1 MAVGKMTGP
10 KKAAI
15 LLVAMGEEA
24 AADIIKNL
32 EDSEIQQVGYY
43 MARFT
48 DVSPE
53 ELDMVLEEF
62 YNKSAAAPGGG
73 FMINASADY
82 VKNTLTKALGGD
94 RAKSL
99 VDNLSANVEESALES
114 LKWLDPKAI
123 ANFIT
128 HEHPQTIA
136 LILAHL
142 EDPEQTA
149 TVLKELPENLQ
160 ADVVYRMAI
169 LEAIQPGV
177 VAEIDEVLSREMQ
190 AAGAMGTAKVGG
202 IEAVSEMLNS
212 LDKSTETRILAT
224 IEESNPDL
232 AEQIRELM
240 FTFEDMVLIDT
251 RGMQLILKEVQGQD
265 LALALKTASEP
276 IKELIF
282 SSMSTRAADMLRED
296 LEVLGPV
303 KVADVEKAQ
312 QNLVKVARKLE
323 EEGKIVI
330 GGRGG
335 GEVV

>member
-1 MAVGKMTGP
+1 
-10 KKAAI
+10 
-15 LLVAMGEEA
+15 
-24 AADIIKNL
+24 
-32 EDSEIQQVGYY
+32 
-43 MARFT
+43 
-48 DVSPE
+48 
-53 ELDMVLEEF
+53 
-62 YNKSAAAPGGG
+62 
-73 FMINASADY
+73 
-82 VKNTLTKALGGD
+82 
-94 RAKSL
+94 
-99 VDNLSANVEESALES
+99 
-114 LKWLDPKAI
+114 
-123 ANFIT
+123 
-128 HEHPQTIA
+128 
-136 LILAHL
+136 
-142 EDPEQTA
+142 
-149 TVLKELPENLQ
+149 
-160 ADVVYRMAI
+160 
-169 LEAIQPGV
+169 
-177 VAEIDEVLSREMQ
+177 
-190 AAGAMGTAKVGG
+190 MGTAKVGG

-240 FTFEDMVLIDT
+240 FTFEDMVLIDS

>member
-1 MAVGKMTGP
+1 MGVGKLTGP

-15 LLVAMGEEA
+15 LLLALGEEG
-24 AADIIKNL
+24 AADVVKNL

-48 DVSPE
+48 DVSQE
-53 ELDMVLEEF
+53 ELDLVLEEYF
-62 YNKSAAAPGGG
+62 HKSKGDGSG
-73 FMINASADY
+73 FLINASGDF
-82 VKNTLTKALGGD
+82 VKNTLSKALGGD
-94 RAKSL
+94 RAKEL
-99 VDNLSANVEESALES
+99 VDNLSATVEESALES

-169 LEAIQPGV
+169 LESVQPGV
-177 VAEIDEVLSREMQ
+177 VSEIDEVLSREMQ
-190 AAGAMGTAKVGG
+190 ASGAMGTAKVGG
-202 IEAVSEMLNS
+202 IEAVAEMLNS
-212 LDKSTETRILAT
+212 LDKSSETRILAT

-240 FTFEDMVLIDT
+240 FTFEDMLLIDS
-251 RGMQLILKEVQGQD
+251 RGMQLILKEVPQQD
-265 LALALKTASEP
+265 LVLALKTASEA
-276 IKELIF
+276 IKELIM
-282 SSMSTRAADMLRED
+282 SSMSQRAGEMLRED

-312 QNLVKVARKLE
+312 QNMVKICRRLE
-323 EEGKIVI
+323 EEGKIII

-335 GEVV
+335 GDVI

>member
-1 MAVGKMTGP
+1 MSVGKLTGP

-15 LLVAMGEEA
+15 LLLALGEEG

-48 DVSPE
+48 DVAPE
-53 ELDMVLEEF
+53 ELDVVLEEF
-62 YNKSAAAPGGG
+62 FQKNSGEGSN
-73 FMINASADY
+73 FLLNASGDF
-82 VKNTLTKALGGD
+82 VKNTLAKALGAD
-94 RAKSL
+94 RAKDL

-169 LEAIQPGV
+169 LESIQPGV
-177 VAEIDEVLSREMQ
+177 VSEIDEVLSREMQ
-190 AAGAMGTAKVGG
+190 ASGAMGTSKVGG
-202 IEAVSEMLNS
+202 IEAVAEMLNS

-240 FTFEDMVLIDT
+240 FTFEDLVLIDS
-251 RGMQLILKEVQGQD
+251 RGMQLILKEMPQD
-265 LALALKTASEP
+265 ELTMALKTASDS

-282 SSMSTRAADMLRED
+282 QSMSQRAAEMLRED

-303 KVADVEKAQ
+303 KVSDVERSQ
-312 QNLVKVARKLE
+312 QAMVKVSRRLE
-323 EEGKIVI
+323 EEGKVVI

-335 GEVV
+335 DVI

>member
-1 MAVGKMTGP
+1 MTGP

-15 LLVAMGEEA
+15 LLLALGEEGA
-24 AADIIKNL
+24 AEVVKNL
-32 EDSEIQQVGYY
+32 EDSEISQVGYY

-53 ELDMVLEEF
+53 ELDMVLEEY
-62 YNKSAAAPGGG
+62 YNAQSGDGSG
-73 FMINASADY
+73 FLINASGDF
-82 VKNTLTKALGGD
+82 VKNTLAKALGGD
-94 RAKSL
+94 RAKDL

-149 TVLKELPENLQ
+149 TVLKELPEPLQ
-160 ADVVYRMAI
+160 ADVGYRMAI
-169 LEAIQPGV
+169 LEGIQPGV
-177 VAEIDEVLSREMQ
+177 VSEIDEVLSREMQ
-190 AAGAMGTAKVGG
+190 AAGAVGTAKVGG
-202 IEAVSEMLNS
+202 IEAVAEMLNS
-212 LDKSTETRILAT
+212 LDKSTETRVLAT

-240 FTFEDMVLIDT
+240 FTFEDMVLIDS
-251 RGMQLILKEVQGQD
+251 RGMQLILKEVDQQD
-265 LALALKTASEP
+265 LTLAMKTASDS

-282 SSMSTRAADMLRED
+282 SSMSQRAADMLRED

-303 KVADVEKAQ
+303 KVADVERAQ
-312 QNLVKVARKLE
+312 QNLVKVSRRLE
-323 EEGKIVI
+323 EEGKIII

-335 GEVV
+335 GDVI

>member
-1 MAVGKMTGP
+1 MTGP

-15 LLVAMGEEA
+15 LLLALGEEGA
-24 AADIIKNL
+24 AEVVKNL
-32 EDSEIQQVGYY
+32 EDSEISQVGYY

-53 ELDMVLEEF
+53 ELDMVLEEY
-62 YNKSAAAPGGG
+62 YNAQSGDGSG
-73 FMINASADY
+73 FLINASGDF
-82 VKNTLTKALGGD
+82 VKNTLAKALGGD
-94 RAKSL
+94 RAKDL

-169 LEAIQPGV
+169 LEGIQPGV
-177 VAEIDEVLSREMQ
+177 VSEIDEVLSREMQ
-190 AAGAMGTAKVGG
+190 AAGAVGTAKVGG
-202 IEAVSEMLNS
+202 IEAVAEMLNS
-212 LDKSTETRILAT
+212 LDKSTETRVLAT

-240 FTFEDMVLIDT
+240 FTFEDMVLIDS
-251 RGMQLILKEVQGQD
+251 RGMQLILKEVDQQD
-265 LALALKTASEP
+265 LTLAMKTASDS

-282 SSMSTRAADMLRED
+282 SSMSQRAADMLRED

-303 KVADVEKAQ
+303 KVADVERAQ
-312 QNLVKVARKLE
+312 QNLVKVSRRLE
-323 EEGKIVI
+323 EEGKIII

-335 GEVV
+335 GDVI

>member
-1 MAVGKMTGP
+1 MGVGKLTGP

-15 LLVAMGEEA
+15 LLLALGEEGA
-24 AADIIKNL
+24 SDVIKNL

-48 DVSPE
+48 DVAQE
-53 ELDMVLEEF
+53 ELDLVLEEF
-62 YNKSAAAPGGG
+62 YNKSAGDSSG
-73 FMINASADY
+73 FMINASGDF
-82 VKNTLTKALGGD
+82 VKNTLSKALGSD
-94 RAKSL
+94 RAKDL

-169 LEAIQPGV
+169 LESVQPGV
-177 VAEIDEVLSREMQ
+177 VTEIDEVLSREMQ
-190 AAGAMGTAKVGG
+190 ASGAMGTAKVGG
-202 IEAVSEMLNS
+202 IEAVAEMLNS
-212 LDKSTETRILAT
+212 LDKSSETRILAT

-240 FTFEDMVLIDT
+240 FTFEDMVLIDS
-251 RGMQLILKEVQGQD
+251 RGMQLILKEVPQQD
-265 LALALKTASEP
+265 LVLALKTASDA

-282 SSMSTRAADMLRED
+282 SSMSQRAAEMLRED
-296 LEVLGPV
+296 LEVLGPT
-303 KVADVEKAQ
+303 KVSDVEKAQ
-312 QNLVKVARKLE
+312 QNLVKISRRLE
-323 EEGKIVI
+323 EEGKIII

-335 GEVV
+335 GDVI

>member
-15 LLVAMGEEA
+15 LLVALGEEA

-53 ELDMVLEEF
+53 ELELVLEEF
-62 YNKSAAAPGGG
+62 YNKSSAGHEG
-73 FMINASADY
+73 FIINASADY

-94 RAKSL
+94 RAKAL

-240 FTFEDMVLIDT
+240 FTFEDMVLIDS
-251 RGMQLILKEVQGQD
+251 RGMQLVLKEVQSQE
-265 LALALKTASEP
+265 LALAMKTASEP
-276 IKELIF
+276 IKELIY
-282 SSMSTRAADMLRED
+282 SSMSQRAADMLRED

-312 QNLVKVARKLE
+312 QNLVKIARKLE
-323 EEGKIVI
+323 EDGKIVI

-335 GEVV
+335 SEVV

>member
-1 MAVGKMTGP
+1 MGVGKLTGP

-15 LLVAMGEEA
+15 LLLALGEEG

-48 DVSPE
+48 DVAPE

-62 YNKSAAAPGGG
+62 YTKSSDDSGG
-73 FMINASADY
+73 FLINASGDF
-82 VKNTLTKALGGD
+82 VKNTLSKALGDD
-94 RAKSL
+94 RAKEL
-99 VDNLSANVEESALES
+99 VDNLSANVDESALES

-128 HEHPQTIA
+128 HEHPQTIS

-160 ADVVYRMAI
+160 ADVVYRMSI
-169 LEAIQPGV
+169 LESIQPGV

-190 AAGAMGTAKVGG
+190 ASGAIGTSKVGG
-202 IEAVSEMLNS
+202 IESVAEMLNS

-240 FTFEDMVLIDT
+240 FTFEDLVLIDS
-251 RGMQLILKEVQGQD
+251 RGMQNIIKEVPQPE
-265 LALALKTASEP
+265 LVMALKTASEP

-282 SSMSTRAADMLRED
+282 ASMSQRASDMLRED

-303 KVADVEKAQ
+303 KVSDVEKAQ
-312 QNLVKVARKLE
+312 QNLVKIARRME
-323 EEGKIVI
+323 EEGKIII

-335 GEVV
+335 GDVV

>member
-1 MAVGKMTGP
+1 MGVGKLTGP

-15 LLVAMGEEA
+15 LLLALGEEG

-48 DVSPE
+48 DVAPE

-62 YNKSAAAPGGG
+62 YTKNSDESGG
-73 FMINASADY
+73 FLINASGDF
-82 VKNTLTKALGGD
+82 VKNTLSKALGGD
-94 RAKSL
+94 RAKEL

-128 HEHPQTIA
+128 HEHPQTIS

-160 ADVVYRMAI
+160 ADVVYRMSI
-169 LEAIQPGV
+169 LESIQPGV
-177 VAEIDEVLSREMQ
+177 VSEIDEVLSREMQ
-190 AAGAMGTAKVGG
+190 ASGAMGTSKVGG
-202 IEAVSEMLNS
+202 IESVAEMLNS

-240 FTFEDMVLIDT
+240 FTFEDMVLIDS
-251 RGMQLILKEVQGQD
+251 RGMQNIIKEVAQPE
-265 LALALKTASEP
+265 LVMALKTASEP

-282 SSMSTRAADMLRED
+282 ASMSQRASDMLRED

-303 KVADVEKAQ
+303 KVSDVEKAQ
-312 QNLVKVARKLE
+312 QNLVKIARRME
-323 EEGKIVI
+323 EEGKIII

-335 GEVV
+335 GDVV

>member
-1 MAVGKMTGP
+1 MTGP

-15 LLVAMGEEA
+15 LLLALGEEGA
-24 AADIIKNL
+24 AEIIKNL

-43 MARFT
+43 MARFS
-48 DVSPE
+48 DISPE
-53 ELDMVLEEF
+53 EIDMVLEE
-62 YNKSAAAPGGG
+62 YYTKNHSEGSG
-73 FMINASADY
+73 FMLAASGDF
-82 VKNTLTKALGGD
+82 VKNALTKALGGD
-94 RAKSL
+94 RAKEL

-160 ADVVYRMAI
+160 ADVVYRMAT
-169 LEAIQPGV
+169 LESIQPGV
-177 VAEIDEVLSREMQ
+177 VSEIDEVLSREMQ
-190 AAGAMGTAKVGG
+190 AAGAMGTSKVGG
-202 IEAVSEMLNS
+202 IESVAEMLNS
-212 LDKSTETRILAT
+212 VDKSTETRILAT

-251 RGMQLILKEVQGQD
+251 RSMQLIIKEVPQQE
-265 LALALKTASEP
+265 LAMALKTASDA

-282 SSMSTRAADMLRED
+282 SSMSQRAGEMLRED
-296 LEVLGPV
+296 LEVMGPV
-303 KVADVEKAQ
+303 RVTDVEKAQ
-312 QNLVKVARKLE
+312 QTLVKVARKLE
-323 EEGKIVI
+323 EEGKVVI

-335 GEVV
+335 DVV

>member
-1 MAVGKMTGP
+1 MGIGKMTGP

-15 LLVAMGEEA
+15 LLLALGEEGA
-24 AADIIKNL
+24 AEVVKNL
-32 EDSEIQQVGYY
+32 EDSEISQVGYY

-53 ELDMVLEEF
+53 ELDMVLEEY
-62 YNKSAAAPGGG
+62 YNAQSGDGSG
-73 FMINASADY
+73 FLINASGDF
-82 VKNTLTKALGGD
+82 VKNTLAKALGGD
-94 RAKSL
+94 RAKDL

-169 LEAIQPGV
+169 LEGIQPGV
-177 VAEIDEVLSREMQ
+177 VSEIDEVLSREMQ
-190 AAGAMGTAKVGG
+190 AAGAVGTAKVGG
-202 IEAVSEMLNS
+202 IEAVAEMLNS
-212 LDKSTETRILAT
+212 LDKSTETRVLAT

-240 FTFEDMVLIDT
+240 FTFEDMVLIDS
-251 RGMQLILKEVQGQD
+251 RGMQLILKEVDQQD
-265 LALALKTASEP
+265 LTLAMKTASDS

-282 SSMSTRAADMLRED
+282 SSMSQRAADMLRED

-303 KVADVEKAQ
+303 KVADVERAQ
-312 QNLVKVARKLE
+312 QNLVKVSRRLE
-323 EEGKIVI
+323 EEGKIII

-335 GEVV
+335 GDVI

>member
-1 MAVGKMTGP
+1 MGVGKMTGP

-15 LLVAMGEEA
+15 LLVAIGEEA
-24 AADIIKNL
+24 AADVIKNL

-43 MARFT
+43 MSRFT

-62 YNKSAAAPGGG
+62 YNKSTSSDGMA
-73 FMINASADY
+73 FSLNASPDY

-94 RAKSL
+94 RAKDL
-99 VDNLSANVEESALES
+99 VDNLSANIEGSALES

-123 ANFIT
+123 ANFII

-142 EDPEQTA
+142 EDPEQTS
-149 TVLKELPENLQ
+149 TVLKALPENLQ
-160 ADVVYRMAI
+160 ADVVYRMAV
-169 LEAIQPGV
+169 LESIQPGV
-177 VAEIDEVLSREMQ
+177 VAEIDGVLQREIQ
-190 AAGAMGTAKVGG
+190 AQGAMGTHQVGG
-202 IEAVSEMLNS
+202 IAAVAEVLNS
-212 LDKSTETRILAT
+212 LDKSTEVRVLAT

-240 FTFEDMVLIDT
+240 FTFEDLVSIDQ
-251 RGMQLILKEVQGQD
+251 RGMQLVIKEVPPQD
-265 LALALKTASEP
+265 LVMALKTASDP

-282 SSMSTRAADMLRED
+282 GSLSVRAADMLRED

-303 KVADVEKAQ
+303 RVADVEKAQ
-312 QNLVKVARKLE
+312 QSLVRVARKME
-323 EEGKIVI
+323 EEGRIII

-335 GEVV
+335 GDVV

>member
-1 MAVGKMTGP
+1 MGVGKLTGP

-15 LLVAMGEEA
+15 LLLALGEEGA
-24 AADIIKNL
+24 SSVIKNL

-48 DVSPE
+48 DVAPE
-53 ELDMVLEEF
+53 ELDVVLEEF
-62 YNKSAAAPGGG
+62 YNRSTTSGEG
-73 FMINASADY
+73 FLINASGDF
-82 VKNTLTKALGGD
+82 VRNTLAKALGGE

-114 LKWLDPKAI
+114 LKWMDPRAI

-169 LEAIQPGV
+169 LESIQPGV
-177 VAEIDEVLSREMQ
+177 VSEIDEVLSREMQ
-190 AAGAMGTAKVGG
+190 ASGAMGTSKVGG
-202 IEAVSEMLNS
+202 IEAVAEMLNS

-240 FTFEDMVLIDT
+240 FTFEDMVLIDS
-251 RGMQLILKEVQGQD
+251 RGMQLILKEIPQQD
-265 LALALKTASEP
+265 LVMAMKTASEP

-282 SSMSTRAADMLRED
+282 SSMSQRAAEMLRED

-303 KVADVEKAQ
+303 KVSDVEKAQ
-312 QNLVKVARKLE
+312 QTMVKISRRLE
-323 EEGKIVI
+323 EEGKVVI

-335 GEVV
+335 GDVV

>member
-1 MAVGKMTGP
+1 MSVGKLTGP

-15 LLVAMGEEA
+15 LLLALGEEGA
-24 AADIIKNL
+24 AEIVKNL

-48 DVSPE
+48 DVTPE
-53 ELDMVLEEF
+53 ELDVVLEEF
-62 YNKSAAAPGGG
+62 YQKNSGEGSG
-73 FMINASADY
+73 FIINASGDF
-82 VKNTLTKALGGD
+82 VKNTLSKALGSD
-94 RAKSL
+94 RAKDL

-149 TVLKELPENLQ
+149 VVLKELPENLQ

-169 LEAIQPGV
+169 LESIQPGV
-177 VAEIDEVLSREMQ
+177 VSEIDEVLSREMQ
-190 AAGAMGTAKVGG
+190 AAGAMGTSKVGG
-202 IEAVSEMLNS
+202 IEAVAEMLNS

-240 FTFEDMVLIDT
+240 FTFEDMVLIDS
-251 RGMQLILKEVQGQD
+251 RGMQLILKEIPQD
-265 LALALKTASEP
+265 ELIMALKTASDS

-282 SSMSTRAADMLRED
+282 SSMSQRASEMLRED

-303 KVADVEKAQ
+303 KISDVERSQ
-312 QNLVKVARKLE
+312 QNMVKISRRME
-323 EEGKIVI
+323 EEGKVVI

-335 GEVV
+335 EVI

>member
-1 MAVGKMTGP
+1 MGIGKMTGP

-24 AADIIKNL
+24 AANVIKNL

-62 YNKSAAAPGGG
+62 YTKSGDGGAG
-73 FMINASADY
+73 FAINASPDY
-82 VKNTLTKALGGD
+82 VKNMLTKALGGD
-94 RAKSL
+94 RAKTL
-99 VDNLSANVEESALES
+99 VENLSANADGSALES

-123 ANFIT
+123 ANFII
-128 HEHPQTIA
+128 HEHPQTIG

-169 LEAIQPGV
+169 LESIQPGV
-177 VAEIDEVLSREMQ
+177 VAEIDQVLLREIQ
-190 AAGAMGTAKVGG
+190 SQGAMGTHKVGG
-202 IEAVSEMLNS
+202 IESVAEMLNS

-240 FTFEDMVLIDT
+240 FTFEDMVLIDQ
-251 RGMQLILKEVQGQD
+251 RGMQLVIKEVPQQD
-265 LALALKTASEP
+265 LVMAMKTASEP

-282 SSMSTRAADMLRED
+282 SAMSQRAAEMLRED

-312 QNLVKVARKLE
+312 QALVRVARKME
-323 EEGKIVI
+323 EEGRLII

>member
-1 MAVGKMTGP
+1 MGVGKLTGP

-15 LLVAMGEEA
+15 LLLAMGEEGA
-24 AADIIKNL
+24 SEVVKNL

-48 DVSPE
+48 DVAPE
-53 ELDMVLEEF
+53 ELDVVLEEF
-62 YNKSAAAPGGG
+62 YNKSGTAGDG
-73 FMINASADY
+73 FLINASGDF
-82 VKNTLTKALGGD
+82 VRNTISKALGGD
-94 RAKSL
+94 RAKEL
-99 VDNLSANVEESALES
+99 VDNLSATVEESALES

-169 LEAIQPGV
+169 LESIQPGV
-177 VAEIDEVLSREMQ
+177 VSEIDEVLSREMQ
-190 AAGAMGTAKVGG
+190 ASGAMGTSKVGG
-202 IEAVSEMLNS
+202 IEAVAEMLNP

-240 FTFEDMVLIDT
+240 FTFEDMVLIDSKS
-251 RGMQLILKEVQGQD
+251 MQVVVKEMNKDELV
-265 LALALKTASEP
+265 LALKTASEP

-282 SSMSTRAADMLRED
+282 SAQSTRAAEMLRED
-296 LEVLGPV
+296 LEVLPPT
-303 KVADVEKAQ
+303 KVSDVERAQ
-312 QNLVKVARKLE
+312 QNMVKIARELE
-323 EEGKIVI
+323 EQGKIVI

>member
-1 MAVGKMTGP
+1 MGVGKMTGP

-15 LLVAMGEEA
+15 LLLALGEEG

-53 ELDMVLEEF
+53 ELDVVLEEY
-62 YNKSAAAPGGG
+62 YNKSISDSGG
-73 FMINASADY
+73 FMINASGDF
-82 VKNTLTKALGGD
+82 VKNTLSKALGGE
-94 RAKSL
+94 RAKEL

-114 LKWLDPKAI
+114 LKWLEPKAI

-160 ADVVYRMAI
+160 ADVVYRMSI
-169 LEAIQPGV
+169 LESIQPGV
-177 VAEIDEVLSREMQ
+177 VNEIDEVLSREMQ
-190 AAGAMGTAKVGG
+190 ASGAMGTSKVGG
-202 IEAVSEMLNS
+202 IESVAEMLNS

-240 FTFEDMVLIDT
+240 FTFEDMVLIDS
-251 RGMQLILKEVQGQD
+251 RGMQNIIKEVAQPE
-265 LALALKTASEP
+265 LVLALKTASEP

-282 SSMSTRAADMLRED
+282 ASMSQRAADMLRED
-296 LEVLGPV
+296 LEVMGPV
-303 KVADVEKAQ
+303 KVSDVEKAQ
-312 QNLVKVARKLE
+312 QNMVKIARRME

-335 GEVV
+335 GDVV

>member
-1 MAVGKMTGP
+1 MGTGKMTGP
-10 KKAAI
+10 KKAAM

-24 AADIIKNL
+24 AADVIKNL

-43 MARFT
+43 MSRFT

-53 ELDMVLEEF
+53 DLDMVLEEF
-62 YNKSAAAPGGG
+62 YNKSTSGAVD
-73 FMINASADY
+73 FTVNASPDY
-82 VKNTLTKALGGD
+82 VKNMLTKALGGD
-94 RAKSL
+94 RAKTL
-99 VDNLSANVEESALES
+99 VDNLSANTEGSALES

-123 ANFIT
+123 ANFII
-128 HEHPQTIA
+128 HEHPQTIG

-169 LEAIQPGV
+169 LESVQPGV
-177 VAEIDEVLSREMQ
+177 VAEIDQVLLREIQ
-190 AAGAMGTAKVGG
+190 SQGAMGTHKVGG
-202 IEAVSEMLNS
+202 IESVAEMLNS
-212 LDKSTETRILAT
+212 LDKSTETRVLAT
-224 IEESNPDL
+224 IEETNPDL

-240 FTFEDMVLIDT
+240 FTFEDMVLIDQ
-251 RGMQLILKEVQGQD
+251 RGMQLVIKEVPQQD
-265 LALALKTASEP
+265 LVLSMKTASEP

-282 SSMSTRAADMLRED
+282 SAMSQRAAEMLRED

-312 QNLVKVARKLE
+312 QGLVKAARKLE
-323 EEGKIVI
+323 EEGKLII

-335 GEVV
+335 GDVV

>member
-1 MAVGKMTGP
+1 MGVGKLTGP

-24 AADIIKNL
+24 AADVIKNL

-62 YNKSAAAPGGG
+62 YNKSASGTEGYVL
-73 FMINASADY
+73 NASPDY
-82 VKNTLTKALGGD
+82 VRNTLAKALGGD

-169 LEAIQPGV
+169 LESIQPGV

-190 AAGAMGTAKVGG
+190 AAGAMGTSKVGG
-202 IEAVSEMLNS
+202 IESVSEMLNS

-240 FTFEDMVLIDT
+240 FTFEDMALIDQ
-251 RGMQLILKEVQGQD
+251 RGMQQIIKEVPQQD
-265 LALALKTASEP
+265 LVMAMKTASEP

-282 SSMSTRAADMLRED
+282 GSMSTRAADMLRED

-312 QNLVKVARKLE
+312 QNLVKAARKLE
-323 EEGKIVI
+323 EEGKIII

>member
-1 MAVGKMTGP
+1 MGVGKLTGP

-15 LLVAMGEEA
+15 LLLAMGEEGA
-24 AADIIKNL
+24 SEVVKNL

-48 DVSPE
+48 DVAPE
-53 ELDMVLEEF
+53 ELDVVLEEF
-62 YNKSAAAPGGG
+62 YNKSGTAGDG
-73 FMINASADY
+73 FLINASGDF
-82 VKNTLTKALGGD
+82 VRNTISKALGGD
-94 RAKSL
+94 RAKEL
-99 VDNLSANVEESALES
+99 VDNLSATVEESALES

-169 LEAIQPGV
+169 LESIQPGV
-177 VAEIDEVLSREMQ
+177 VSEIDEVLSREMQ
-190 AAGAMGTAKVGG
+190 ASGAMGTSKVGG
-202 IEAVSEMLNS
+202 IESVAEMLNS

-240 FTFEDMVLIDT
+240 FTFEDMVLIDSKS
-251 RGMQLILKEVQGQD
+251 MQVVVKEMPRDELV
-265 LALALKTASEP
+265 LALKTASEP

-282 SSMSTRAADMLRED
+282 SAQSTRASEMLRED
-296 LEVLGPV
+296 LEVLPPT
-303 KVADVEKAQ
+303 KVSDVERAQ
-312 QNLVKVARKLE
+312 QAMVKIARQLE

>member
-1 MAVGKMTGP
+1 MAVGKLTGP

-15 LLVAMGEEA
+15 LLLALGEEG
-24 AADIIKNL
+24 AADIVKNL

-48 DVSPE
+48 DVAPE
-53 ELDMVLEEF
+53 ELDVVLEEYF
-62 YNKSAAAPGGG
+62 QKHSGAGGG
-73 FMINASADY
+73 FLINASGDF
-82 VKNTLTKALGGD
+82 VKNTLAKALGSD
-94 RAKSL
+94 RAKEL

-160 ADVVYRMAI
+160 ADVVYRMAT
-169 LEAIQPGV
+169 LESIQPGV
-177 VAEIDEVLSREMQ
+177 VSEIDEVLSREMQ
-190 AAGAMGTAKVGG
+190 AAGAMGTSKVGG

-240 FTFEDMVLIDT
+240 FTFEDLVLIDS
-251 RGMQLILKEVQGQD
+251 RGMQLILKEIPQEE
-265 LALALKTASEP
+265 LALGLKTASDP

-282 SSMSTRAADMLRED
+282 SSMSQRAAEMLRED

-303 KVADVEKAQ
+303 KVSDVERAQ
-312 QNLVKVARKLE
+312 QNMVKAARKLE

-330 GGRGG
+330 GGRGAD
-335 GEVV
+335 VI

>member
-1 MAVGKMTGP
+1 MGVGKLTGP

-15 LLVAMGEEA
+15 LLLALGEEG

-62 YNKSAAAPGGG
+62 YTKSSDDAGG
-73 FMINASADY
+73 FLINASGDF
-82 VKNTLTKALGGD
+82 VKNTLSKALGGD
-94 RAKSL
+94 RAKEL

-128 HEHPQTIA
+128 HEHPQTIS

-160 ADVVYRMAI
+160 ADVVYRMSI
-169 LEAIQPGV
+169 LESIQPGV
-177 VAEIDEVLSREMQ
+177 VSEIDEVLSREMQ
-190 AAGAMGTAKVGG
+190 ASGAMGTSKVGG
-202 IEAVSEMLNS
+202 IESVAEMLNS

-240 FTFEDMVLIDT
+240 FTFEDMVLIDS
-251 RGMQLILKEVQGQD
+251 RGMQNILKEVPQPE
-265 LALALKTASEP
+265 LVMSLKTASEP
-276 IKELIF
+276 IRELIF
-282 SSMSTRAADMLRED
+282 ASMSQRASEMLRED

-303 KVADVEKAQ
+303 KVSDVEKSQ
-312 QNLVKVARKLE
+312 QNMVKIARRME
-323 EEGKIVI
+323 EEGKIII

-335 GEVV
+335 GDVV

>member
-1 MAVGKMTGP
+1 MGVGKLTGP

-24 AADIIKNL
+24 AADVIKNL

-62 YNKSAAAPGGG
+62 YNKSASGTEGYVL
-73 FMINASADY
+73 NASPDY
-82 VKNTLTKALGGD
+82 VRNTLAKALGGD

-169 LEAIQPGV
+169 LESIQPGV

-190 AAGAMGTAKVGG
+190 AAGAMGTSKVGG
-202 IEAVSEMLNS
+202 IESVSEMLNS

-240 FTFEDMVLIDT
+240 FTFEDMALIDQ
-251 RGMQLILKEVQGQD
+251 RGMQQIIKEVPQQD
-265 LALALKTASEP
+265 LVMAMKTASEP

-282 SSMSTRAADMLRED
+282 GSMSMRAADMLRED

-312 QNLVKVARKLE
+312 QNLVKAARKLE
-323 EEGKIVI
+323 EEGKIII

>member
-1 MAVGKMTGP
+1 MGVGKMTGP

-24 AADIIKNL
+24 AADVIKNL

-62 YNKSAAAPGGG
+62 YNKTGSGEGG
-73 FMINASADY
+73 FMINASPDY

-169 LEAIQPGV
+169 LESIQPGV

-190 AAGAMGTAKVGG
+190 AAGAMGTSKVGG
-202 IEAVSEMLNS
+202 IESVAEMLNS

-240 FTFEDMVLIDT
+240 FTFEDMVLIDQ
-251 RGMQLILKEVQGQD
+251 RGMQLVIKEVPQQD
-265 LALALKTASEP
+265 LVMAMKTASEP

-282 SSMSTRAADMLRED
+282 SSMSQRAAEMLRED

-323 EEGKIVI
+323 EEGKIII

>member
-1 MAVGKMTGP
+1 MSIGKMTGP
-10 KKAAI
+10 KKAA
-15 LLVAMGEEA
+15 LLLLAMGEEGA
-24 AADIIKNL
+24 SEVVKNL

-53 ELDMVLEEF
+53 ELDMVLEE
-62 YNKSAAAPGGG
+62 YYTKNASDSSG
-73 FMINASADY
+73 FLINASGDF
-82 VKNTLTKALGGD
+82 VKNTLSKALGGD
-94 RAKSL
+94 RAKEL

-128 HEHPQTIA
+128 HEHPQTIS

-149 TVLKELPENLQ
+149 SVLKELPENLQ

-169 LEAIQPGV
+169 LESIQPGV
-177 VAEIDEVLSREMQ
+177 VSEIDEVLSREMQ

-202 IEAVSEMLNS
+202 IEAVAEMLNS

-240 FTFEDMVLIDT
+240 FTFEDMVLIDS
-251 RGMQLILKEVQGQD
+251 RGMQLILKEVQQQD
-265 LALALKTASEP
+265 LTMALKTASEP

-282 SSMSTRAADMLRED
+282 SSMSQRASEMLRED

-303 KVADVEKAQ
+303 KVSDVEKAQ
-312 QNLVKVARKLE
+312 QNLVKISRKLE
-323 EEGKIVI
+323 EEGKVVI

-335 GEVV
+335 GDVV

>member
-1 MAVGKMTGP
+1 MGVGKLTGP

-15 LLVAMGEEA
+15 LLLALGEEG
-24 AADIIKNL
+24 AADIVKNL

-48 DVSPE
+48 DVAPE
-53 ELDMVLEEF
+53 ELDVVLEEF
-62 YNKSAAAPGGG
+62 YNKSTSDTSG
-73 FMINASADY
+73 FLINASGDF
-82 VKNTLTKALGGD
+82 VKNTLSKALGGD
-94 RAKSL
+94 RAKEL

-142 EDPEQTA
+142 DDPEQTA
-149 TVLKELPENLQ
+149 TVLKELPENLH
-160 ADVVYRMAI
+160 ADVVYRMSI
-169 LEAIQPGV
+169 LEGIQPGV

-190 AAGAMGTAKVGG
+190 ASGAMGTSKVGG
-202 IEAVSEMLNS
+202 IESVAEMLNS

-240 FTFEDMVLIDT
+240 FTFEDMVLIDS
-251 RGMQLILKEVQGQD
+251 RGMQTILKEVQGPD
-265 LALALKTASEP
+265 LTMALKTASEP

-282 SSMSTRAADMLRED
+282 SSMSQRAADMLRED
-296 LEVLGPV
+296 LDVMGPV
-303 KVADVEKAQ
+303 KVSDVEKAQ
-312 QNLVKVARKLE
+312 QNLVKIARRLE
-323 EEGKIVI
+323 EEGKVII

-335 GEVV
+335 GDVV

>member
-1 MAVGKMTGP
+1 MGVGKLTGP

-15 LLVAMGEEA
+15 LLLAMGEEGA
-24 AADIIKNL
+24 SEVVKNL

-48 DVSPE
+48 DVAPE
-53 ELDMVLEEF
+53 ELDVVLEEF
-62 YNKSAAAPGGG
+62 YNKSGTAGDG
-73 FMINASADY
+73 FLINASGDF
-82 VKNTLTKALGGD
+82 VRNTISKALGGD
-94 RAKSL
+94 RAKEL
-99 VDNLSANVEESALES
+99 VDNLSEHTEDSGLES
-114 LKWLDPKAI
+114 LKWLDPRAI
-123 ANFIT
+123 ASFIT

-160 ADVVYRMAI
+160 ADVVYRMSI
-169 LEAIQPGV
+169 LESVQPGV
-177 VAEIDEVLSREMQ
+177 VSEIDEVLSREMQ
-190 AAGAMGTAKVGG
+190 ASGAMGTSKVGG
-202 IEAVSEMLNS
+202 IESVAEMLNS

-240 FTFEDMVLIDT
+240 FTFEDMVLIDS
-251 RGMQLILKEVQGQD
+251 RGMQNILKEVPQPE
-265 LALALKTASEP
+265 LVLSLKTASEP
-276 IKELIF
+276 IKELVF
-282 SSMSTRAADMLRED
+282 ASMSQRASDMLRED

-303 KVADVEKAQ
+303 KVSDVEKAQ
-312 QNLVKVARKLE
+312 QNMVKIARRME

-335 GEVV
+335 GDVV

>member
-1 MAVGKMTGP
+1 MAVGKLTGP

-15 LLVAMGEEA
+15 LLLALGEEGA
-24 AADIIKNL
+24 AEVIKNL

-48 DVSPE
+48 DVAPE
-53 ELDMVLEEF
+53 ELDVVLEE
-62 YNKSAAAPGGG
+62 YYQKNSGEGGS
-73 FMINASADY
+73 FLINASGDF
-82 VKNTLTKALGGD
+82 VKNTLAKALGSD
-94 RAKSL
+94 RAKDL

-123 ANFIT
+123 ANFIM

-169 LEAIQPGV
+169 LESIQPGV
-177 VAEIDEVLSREMQ
+177 VTEIDEVLSREMQ
-190 AAGAMGTAKVGG
+190 AAGAMGTSKVGG
-202 IEAVSEMLNS
+202 IEAVAEMLNS

-240 FTFEDMVLIDT
+240 FTFEDMVLIDS
-251 RGMQLILKEVQGQD
+251 RGMQLILKEMPQD
-265 LALALKTASEP
+265 QLTIALKTASEP

-282 SSMSTRAADMLRED
+282 SSMSQRAAEMLRED

-303 KVADVEKAQ
+303 KVSDVEKAQ
-312 QNLVKVARKLE
+312 QEMVKVSRRME

-335 GEVV
+335 EVI